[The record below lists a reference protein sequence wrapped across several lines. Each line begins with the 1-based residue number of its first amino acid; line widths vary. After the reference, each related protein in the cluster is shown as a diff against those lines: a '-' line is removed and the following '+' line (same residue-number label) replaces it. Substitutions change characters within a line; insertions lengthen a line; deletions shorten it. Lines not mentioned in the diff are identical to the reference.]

1 MLAAG
6 HRAVTLAAAAAARR
20 LASTSTPLRWEVGP
34 GATLEITSRSG
45 DVTCNNGG
53 HTEVVVSSSTEPSSS
68 LEVNPHPDSLD
79 ARTATVIG
87 VVSDSASVTALHP
100 ERYCSVRA
108 LAPRGRVSV
117 ASLVEASLDA
127 RARGDVDLGSVRG
140 VTVSASSDE
149 GSVVCGNTSGSKVR
163 LASASGEVSAKKVV
177 GNAVE
182 VNAATLV
189 SLRSIY
195 ADAATVEGASVD
207 LGNAGCASLVVRA
220 AEGAKIGGITGNLRV
235 EGGETCEVHL
245 SRDSGVVEIVGVERE
260 VRVTL
265 EPGAGEVECALDAAS
280 TEMGEGASVSDCGR
294 VLRAEGGGARPA
306 RLLDAQEGGVDAVR
320 RELLVSSPN
329 ARLVVSASSWLSGFL
344 GGRASGAEAPPR

>member
-1 MLAAG
+1 MG
-6 HRAVTLAAAAAARR
+6 
-20 LASTSTPLRWEVGP
+20 VGP
-34 GATLEITSRSG
+34 GATLEITARSG

-68 LEVNPHPDSLD
+68 LEVNPHRLFD

-117 ASLVEASLDA
+117 TSLVEASLDA

-220 AEGAKIGGITGNLRV
+220 AEGAKIGGITGNLS
-235 EGGETCEVHL
+235 GGRRDLRGHL
-245 SRDSGVVEIVGVERE
+245 SRRGVGDVGVERE

-265 EPGAGEVECALDAAS
+265 EPGAGEVECALDAADRD
-280 TEMGEGASVSDCGR
+280 GEGVGSDCGR
-294 VLRAEGGGARPA
+294 VL
-306 RLLDAQEGGVDAVR
+306 QEGAGR
-320 RELLVSSPN
+320 GPPGCLTPKREELT
-329 ARLVVSASSWLSGFL
+329 R
-344 GGRASGAEAPPR
+344 